1 MTRTFERLG
10 ISRLGTIGLAGQRG
24 SSAVIPPVVQPGGM
38 VMPAIQVQ
46 VSFTDPWTTPDWV
59 DITQYVQSANTKRG
73 RQHEL
78 QRATAGTA
86 QLSVYNQDG
95 RFSTFNTTGPYV
107 NLLSGPTSFFQ
118 DNSLDAWAAATN
130 VATPTLNLTAGYD
143 SQPALVMSSSAAGS
157 MSVRTAIGTAG
168 AAVTAGKTYTAMAG
182 FSAASLGRA
191 TRVDI
196 AWYNGAAL
204 LSTSTGT
211 ASTDSAGIWTKAT
224 CVGTAPAGTTNA
236 VIICN
241 VLSTAGV
248 AEIHYIDRVALFTG
262 DSHGTGSTGWA
273 PGGRGGLVPTRSV
286 RILATWQGVTYPVYQ
301 GFVDSWIPSYVA
313 TKSLQTI
320 NSVDMF
326 SILALGYLLN
336 PNYYPSIV
344 KADAPLMYYRCNE
357 TSGTSLAD
365 ASGNGNTGTVAGG
378 VSFGSAGVFLYDTDA
393 AIDLSSGT
401 AAATGVIVTPGFT
414 VAGTTNWTFEAWVKS
429 TSSSTQEIFE
439 WVSGVTAGQMY
450 VTSLLVV
457 NGRVVLQYGAQS
469 TTTPGPTGGAAVVTS
484 TTAVNDG
491 GWHHVA
497 VTLAGN
503 VAAGACTYS
512 VYVDGV
518 LAGTPWTTAAYGWN
532 GTSVV
537 GAVYSYASGPGIY
550 TTTPAWIGSMD
561 ELAVYPTVLSAA
573 RIAAHSAAGWLLR
586 KTESSGARIQSV
598 LNIMGVPT
606 AYQNIA
612 DGVSQVQNET
622 GALTTTQALSYIQ
635 TIEKTEQG
643 FTYVDEAGVFTFQA
657 RNYTWNG
664 TSLGTVANDAASTHM
679 HPVPGTV
686 VPEVGSVD
694 LWNTVPVSARAN
706 ASLGVV
712 GTAQTAQNVD
722 SAQWYGKRALTGYT
736 GFLMTSDGAALA
748 LSQYLVNRY
757 STPQARVK
765 TVAVDSLVSQGAQLP
780 QMLGRKLLDRLT
792 VTIQPLDGTAA
803 PFNQDSYIESVAH
816 SITPGHWT
824 TTWALTPAEAQV
836 YLKLDDHTNGV
847 LVATGATNSGELS
860 Y

>member
-1 MTRTFERLG
+1 MTRTFEKLG
-10 ISRLGTIGLAGQRG
+10 LSQLGTVGLAGQRG
-24 SSAVIPPVVQPGGM
+24 SSAVTPPVVQPGGM
-38 VMPAIQVQ
+38 VMPTIQVQ

-59 DITQYVQSANTKRG
+59 DITQYVQAANTKRG

-157 MSVRTAIGTAG
+157 MSVRTATGTAG
-168 AAVTAGKTYTAMAG
+168 AAVTAGQTYTAMAG
-182 FSAASLGRA
+182 VLAAANSRVC
-191 TRVDI
+191 RVDI
-196 AWYNGAAL
+196 AWYNGA
-204 LSTSTGT
+204 TPNGTTTGPNGGDFT
-211 ASTDSAGIWTKAT
+211 GSWTKNT

-236 VIICN
+236 TIICN
-241 VLSTAGV
+241 VISTAGV

-286 RILATWQGVTYPVYQ
+286 RILATWAGVTYPVYQ
-301 GFVDSWIPSYVA
+301 GFIDSWIPSYVE

-320 NSVDMF
+320 NCVDMF
-326 SILALGYLLN
+326 SILALGYLLH
-336 PNYYPSIV
+336 PNYYPSV
-344 KADAPLMYYRCNE
+344 VNADSPLMYYRCNE
-357 TSGTSLAD
+357 ISGSLLAD
-365 ASGNGNTGTVAGG
+365 SSGNGNTGNIAGAVAYG
-378 VSFGSAGVFLYDTDA
+378 ATGVFLYDTDA
-393 AIDLSSGT
+393 GLDLSAGTAGVSGFVVPNLVAIVAKSLTGTLTYTAEAWFKTTSGT
-401 AAATGVIVTPGFT
+401 TQAVLTFGGGSTAYVDVVITG
-414 VAGTTNWTFEAWVKS
+414 
-429 TSSSTQEIFE
+429 
-439 WVSGVTAGQMY
+439 GQ
-450 VTSLLVV
+450 VQ
-457 NGRVVLQYGAQS
+457 LQYGQQLTA
-469 TTTPGPTGGAAVVTS
+469 TPGPTSGGTAA
-484 TTAVNDG
+484 TTATGYNDG
-491 GWHHVA
+491 AYHHVA
-497 VTLAGN
+497 VTLN
-503 VAAGACTYS
+503 NTVASTTTY
-512 VYVDGV
+512 VLYVDGV
-518 LAGTPWTTAAYGWN
+518 LVGSLTSGTYVWN
-532 GTSVV
+532 RYSVTVGSVTYGTSNLV
-537 GAVYSYASGPGIY
+537 AA
-550 TTTPAWIGSMD
+550 AFIGSID
-561 ELAVYPTVLSAA
+561 EVAVYPTVLSAA

-586 KTESSGARIQSV
+586 KTESSGSRIQSV
-598 LNIMGVPT
+598 LNIMGVPA

-612 DGVSQVQNET
+612 GGVSQVQNET

-643 FTYVDEAGVFTFQA
+643 FTYVDEAGVFTFRA

-664 TSLGTVANDAASTHM
+664 TSLGTVANDTNSAHM
-679 HPVPGTV
+679 HPVPGSV
-686 VPEVGSVD
+686 VPEAGSVD
-694 LWNTVPVSARAN
+694 LFNAVPVSARAN

-765 TVAVDSLVSQGAQLP
+765 TVSVDSLVSQGAQLP

-792 VTIQPLDGTAA
+792 VTVQPLDGTTT
-803 PFNQDSYIESVAH
+803 PFTQDSYVESVSH
-816 SITPGHWT
+816 SITPGHWV

-836 YLKLDDHTNGV
+836 YFKLDDHTNGV